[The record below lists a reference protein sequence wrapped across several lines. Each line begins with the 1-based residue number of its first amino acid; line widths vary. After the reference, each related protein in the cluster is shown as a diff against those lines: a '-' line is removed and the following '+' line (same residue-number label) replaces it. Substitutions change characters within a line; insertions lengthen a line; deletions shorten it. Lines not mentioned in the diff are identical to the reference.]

1 MQVAFQ
7 GMIAEA
13 ALFQDVFSANCRP
26 RETIPQS
33 KAEDLLPWQTLI
45 T

>member
-7 GMIAEA
+7 KLVSMIAEA

-33 KAEDLLPWQTLI
+33 KAEDL
-45 T
+45 